1 MTPAISSVATATAA
15 TRRAISTVA
24 KKTALSATSTLVGS
38 AAASASKAA
47 ASKASTSSRKA
58 SSTIMN
64 GQTLL
69 SKLVPP
75 SKLASNLNWNKGSGA
90 SVLTVNIHTDRI
102 GLRVGYHPSSCK
114 PSESLDDLPLLKKKR
129 SGSNQSSSSSSSISM
144 KEKKIGGGKLTGST
158 HQQLSDIIQS
168 YNVCGLVVNWPVQN
182 DTGRLGYAA
191 GRVLWTL
198 EQLVHDKKL
207 ENRPVCL
214 WDGQHT
220 TLETESTQTD
230 RWGRN
235 PKLGHSMTE
244 PPPPPAASA
253 STSTSGGATQVSTAA
268 DENTTMIH
276 SASVE
281 QYCEDEKIV
290 AKQVWEDFVKTQWP
304 DMYQQCEQYND
315 DDELMMAA

>member
-1 MTPAISSVATATAA
+1 M
-15 TRRAISTVA
+15 
-24 KKTALSATSTLVGS
+24 
-38 AAASASKAA
+38 
-47 ASKASTSSRKA
+47 
-58 SSTIMN
+58 M
-64 GQTLL
+64 
-69 SKLVPP
+69 
-75 SKLASNLNWNKGSGA
+75 
-90 SVLTVNIHTDRI
+90 
-102 GLRVGYHPSSCK
+102 
-114 PSESLDDLPLLKKKR
+114 
-129 SGSNQSSSSSSSISM
+129 
-144 KEKKIGGGKLTGST
+144 KKIGAGKLTGST

-244 PPPPPAASA
+244 EPPAAS
-253 STSTSGGATQVSTAA
+253 STSGGGATGTTQSATA
-268 DENTTMIH
+268 EEESSQMIH
-276 SASVE
+276 AASVE

-304 DMYQQCEQYND
+304 DMYQHYEQYNNNSHSCD
-315 DDELMMAA
+315 DGDDNLMMAA

>member
-1 MTPAISSVATATAA
+1 
-15 TRRAISTVA
+15 
-24 KKTALSATSTLVGS
+24 
-38 AAASASKAA
+38 
-47 ASKASTSSRKA
+47 
-58 SSTIMN
+58 MN

-75 SKLASNLNWNKGSGA
+75 SKLASNLNWNKKAGA

-114 PSESLDDLPLLKKKR
+114 PSESLDDLPLT
-129 SGSNQSSSSSSSISM
+129 M
-144 KEKKIGGGKLTGST
+144 TKKIGGGGKLTGST

-235 PKLGHSMTE
+235 PKLGHSM
-244 PPPPPAASA
+244 
-253 STSTSGGATQVSTAA
+253 A
-268 DENTTMIH
+268 DPEKRPIH
-276 SASVE
+276 AASVE

-304 DMYQQCEQYND
+304 DMYQQCEEYNNDND
-315 DDELMMAA
+315 DEEDLMMAA

>member
-1 MTPAISSVATATAA
+1 MTPAISSVAATATAA

-38 AAASASKAA
+38 AASAASA
-47 ASKASTSSRKA
+47 ASKGSKTSTSRKA

-114 PSESLDDLPLLKKKR
+114 PSESLDDLPLLKKQ
-129 SGSNQSSSSSSSISM
+129 SGNQSSLSSSSSM
-144 KEKKIGGGKLTGST
+144 MKKIGAGKLTGST